1 MQLYFHIILSYTS
14 LFLTRDLIF
23 YQIRSYTP
31 EYDLRAVNWMC
42 SYALNH
48 RFVKNTIQS
57 YIYAI
62 KLYLHQNFFLLVHV
76 KLCDE
81 FQQQFSETC
90 GTNPETAFYDLVF
103 DHLVSP
109 CINEFLGLYSQYHRG
124 MRCYSHVN
132 FFMGARLFALD
143 RYYLH

>member
-1 MQLYFHIILSYTS
+1 MFLCTESSICQEYHSKLHLRYKVILTS
-14 LFLTRDLIF
+14 KF
-23 YQIRSYTP
+23 
-31 EYDLRAVNWMC
+31 
-42 SYALNH
+42 
-48 RFVKNTIQS
+48 
-57 YIYAI
+57 
-62 KLYLHQNFFLLVHV
+62 FFLLVHV

-90 GTNPETAFYDLVF
+90 GTNPETAFSDLVF

-109 CINEFLGLYSQYHRG
+109 CVNEFLGLYSQYHRG

-132 FFMGARLFALD
+132 FFMGVRLFALD